1 MRLRKPLS
9 ILLSLSMIA
18 GMSAFASNAAV
29 TSDESVSAGNYYN
42 ANYLESYASKAYNES
57 GLGSVYSKTST
68 TWKTWSPDASSVKL
82 KLYTT
87 GSDNEAGASAIGT
100 YDMKK
105 DSSTGVW
112 SLNLSGDY
120 KNKYYTYLVTVNGT
134 TKETQ
139 DVYSQAVGVNG
150 NRTMVVDLDST
161 DPSGWSDDKHVL
173 FNSASEA
180 AVWEVHV
187 RDFSVSKIRV

>member
-18 GMSAFASNAAV
+18 GMSVFASNAAV

-105 DSSTGVW
+105 TAQQVFGH
-112 SLNLSGDY
+112 L
-120 KNKYYTYLVTVNGT
+120 
-134 TKETQ
+134 
-139 DVYSQAVGVNG
+139 
-150 NRTMVVDLDST
+150 
-161 DPSGWSDDKHVL
+161 
-173 FNSASEA
+173 
-180 AVWEVHV
+180 
-187 RDFSVSKIRV
+187 I

>member
-42 ANYLESYASKAYNES
+42 ASYLESYASKAYNES

-68 TWKTWSPDASSVKL
+68 SWKTWSPDASSVKL

-105 DSSTGVW
+105 DSSKI
-112 SLNLSGDY
+112 DI
-120 KNKYYTYLVTVNGT
+120 TYI
-134 TKETQ
+134 K
-139 DVYSQAVGVNG
+139 SS
-150 NRTMVVDLDST
+150 R
-161 DPSGWSDDKHVL
+161 
-173 FNSASEA
+173 
-180 AVWEVHV
+180 
-187 RDFSVSKIRV
+187 R

>member
-87 GSDNEAGASAIGT
+87 GSDNEAG
-100 YDMKK
+100 
-105 DSSTGVW
+105 V
-112 SLNLSGDY
+112 
-120 KNKYYTYLVTVNGT
+120 
-134 TKETQ
+134 
-139 DVYSQAVGVNG
+139 SQ
-150 NRTMVVDLDST
+150 S
-161 DPSGWSDDKHVL
+161 
-173 FNSASEA
+173 
-180 AVWEVHV
+180 
-187 RDFSVSKIRV
+187 

>member
-87 GSDNEAGASAIGT
+87 GSVSDWVCCSHRQWCFSGIFSFF
-100 YDMKK
+100 
-105 DSSTGVW
+105 GV
-112 SLNLSGDY
+112 Y
-120 KNKYYTYLVTVNGT
+120 
-134 TKETQ
+134 
-139 DVYSQAVGVNG
+139 
-150 NRTMVVDLDST
+150 
-161 DPSGWSDDKHVL
+161 
-173 FNSASEA
+173 
-180 AVWEVHV
+180 
-187 RDFSVSKIRV
+187 